1 MLPSEQNIE
10 TLSDFGLTSNQARVY
25 MAVIHLGLA
34 TVGQVSKISKVRR
47 EDVYRVLPKLE
58 TLGLVEKL
66 LGTPVKIRAT
76 PMEGAL
82 SILIKQEQDA
92 SNEKISAL
100 KSKKEEFLKRFKTYE
115 PKPELENET
124 VNFALLSQRDQ
135 IVGKISSIL
144 KTAEKEFD
152 FVCSRNKLMQFIH
165 AFPEQL
171 KKIGQRGIK
180 LRIISGLPEYEDTI
194 PRIMEE
200 QISPKSSIELRYTDL
215 QSSHYMVVDFSQALI
230 GTTSEGNMA
239 ENPCL
244 WTNNRSLVEVLQTNF
259 EALWHNAIA
268 WREIETNAV
277 PEKVVRFAEQLK
289 PTNHVIFVYDS
300 AEAKHQVLFNY
311 LKAGLTN
318 NEAAVYV
325 ASDEKP
331 SQIQEAMKDF
341 GIDIEKYEK
350 GGALQVLS
358 YRDIYI
364 IDGKF
369 SLTTTMN
376 LWNRLF
382 NEALKKG
389 FNGLR
394 VTGEM
399 ACFFQH
405 DLVKELLEY
414 EKALHR
420 ILDTPMIAI
429 CAYNTNMLNKAND
442 PINLYT
448 ELVKAHGTVLF
459 TGIDNRLGKI
469 EIRKE

>member
-1 MLPSEQNIE
+1 
-10 TLSDFGLTSNQARVY
+10 
-25 MAVIHLGLA
+25 MAIIHLGLA
-34 TVGQVSKISKVRR
+34 TVGQVAKISRVRR

-58 TLGLVEKL
+58 ELGLVEKL
-66 LGTPVKIRAT
+66 LGMPVKIRAT
-76 PMEGAL
+76 PLEEAL
-82 SILIKQEQDA
+82 SILIKQEEDA

-100 KSKKEEFLKRFKTYE
+100 KSEKEEFLKRLKTYE

-135 IVGKISSIL
+135 IVGKIFSML
-144 KTAEKEFD
+144 KTTDKEFD

-165 AFPEQL
+165 AFAEQL
-171 KKIGQRGIK
+171 KKITRRGVK
-180 LRIISGLPEYEDTI
+180 LRIISGLPEHEDTI

-200 QISPKSSIELRYTDL
+200 QISPKGSIELRYTDL
-215 QSSHYMVVDFSQALI
+215 QSSHYMVVDLSQALVA
-230 GTTSEGNMA
+230 TTTEGNMA
-239 ENPCL
+239 EYPCL
-244 WTNNRSLVEVLQTNF
+244 WTNNRNLVEVLQANF

-268 WREIETNAV
+268 WREIETSAV

-300 AEAKHQVLFNY
+300 VEAKHQVLFNY

-318 NEAAVYV
+318 DEAAVYV

-331 SQIQEAMKDF
+331 RQIQEAMKDF
-341 GIDIEKYEK
+341 GIDTEKYEK
-350 GGALQVLS
+350 TGALQVLS

-364 IDGKF
+364 VDGKF
-369 SLTTTMN
+369 SLTTTMT

-389 FNGLR
+389 FKGLR

-405 DLVKELLEY
+405 DLVEELLEY

-420 ILDTPMIAI
+420 ILDIPMIAI
-429 CAYNTNMLNKAND
+429 CAYNMNMLNKAKD